1 MNLNMNFILFKE
13 YEFYVFYKNVGTNI
27 GKMFLNVIS
36 TFHLI
41 INCTNYLTKLQW
53 KLGIVVGKI
62 SKPSK
67 HATA

>member
-13 YEFYVFYKNVGTNI
+13 YEFYIFYKNVGTNI

-41 INCTNYLTKLQW
+41 INCTNYLTKLQ
-53 KLGIVVGKI
+53 
-62 SKPSK
+62 
-67 HATA
+67 

>member
-13 YEFYVFYKNVGTNI
+13 YEFYIFYKNVGTNI

-53 KLGIVVGKI
+53 KLGIVAGKI
-62 SKPSK
+62 SKPS
-67 HATA
+67 